1 MSRCVVRALCIV
13 VALLLP
19 PTLRAEVQASVDR
32 TVVSLSETFELRLRV
47 DGAMNAEEPELAP
60 LQADFEILST
70 SRNHRISLMQGQ
82 RESYTEWVIA
92 LLARRSG
99 ELRIPAITVGSE
111 TSAPVPLTVREG
123 RATGST
129 PSGDISIEL
138 NADADS
144 VHVQQ
149 QLLVTVRLLHAVNLA
164 SGATLE
170 ELEIPGAVVRK
181 LDEGSHEEIIAG
193 RRFGVFERR
202 YAVFPQKSGDLAL
215 PPLRFSGSSG
225 GDSWFDRF
233 DTGSRQYR
241 LQSDAR
247 SIRVLPPEQGAT
259 PWIPARNLS
268 IVETWDRDPDALRTG
283 ESATRSITF
292 TADGLTGAQIPPI
305 AEPDVPGL
313 RFYAD
318 KPEVSDAASSAGIS
332 GTRVQRV
339 AVIPQRAGE
348 LLLPELRVRWWDTVH
363 GRFDEAVVP
372 ARTLRVSPGAGAGA
386 PAPAA
391 GPQASQ
397 TAPGEAA
404 ENAASSVAPAIDA
417 PAPEGTATPLPWM
430 LSTLASLLLAAFF
443 ALQWFRLRSSTRNT
457 EASPPSDPRD
467 APESAAFAE
476 LERACRTGDA
486 ALAATALLRWS
497 RAAFPASAPASA
509 ADLGRITG
517 DTRVAA
523 AVDAMMASR
532 YGAQRQSWEG
542 SALLARVSL
551 HRPGATRGRKGDTL
565 PALYPTGDS
574 ISV

>member
-1 MSRCVVRALCIV
+1 MSGCALRAWLCIV
-13 VALLLP
+13 ALLF
-19 PTLRAEVQASVDR
+19 TSALRAEVRASVDR
-32 TVVSLSETFELRLRV
+32 NVVNLSETFELRLRV

-82 RESYTEWVIA
+82 RESYTDWVIV

-123 RATGST
+123 RASGST

-181 LDEGSHEEIIAG
+181 LDEGSHEEINGG

-233 DTGSRQYR
+233 DTGGRQYR

-268 IVETWDRDPDALRTG
+268 IVETWDRDPDALRAG
-283 ESATRSITF
+283 ESATRSITL

-318 KPEVSDAASSAGIS
+318 KPDVSDAASAAGLT

-348 LLLPELRVRWWDTVH
+348 LQLPALRVRWWDTVH

-372 ARTLRVSPGAGAGA
+372 ARTLRVSPGAGGSATA
-386 PAPAA
+386 PAPA
-391 GPQASQ
+391 PQAAQ
-397 TAPGEAA
+397 AIGQGA
-404 ENAASSVAPAIDA
+404 ENAVSPVAPTTEA
-417 PAPEGTATPLPWM
+417 PASEVTAPPLPWIV
-430 LSTLASLLLAAFF
+430 STLASLLLAAFF
-443 ALQWFRLRSSTRNT
+443 AVQWLRLRSSTRNT
-457 EASPPSDPRD
+457 APSAPTDAGDAS
-467 APESAAFAE
+467 ESTAFAA
-476 LERACRTGDA
+476 LERACRAGDA

-497 RAAFPASAPASA
+497 RAAFPASAPTSA

-532 YGAQRQSWEG
+532 YGAERQSWEG

>member
-1 MSRCVVRALCIV
+1 MRRCAARAWLGI
-13 VALLLP
+13 VALLFAA
-19 PTLRAEVQASVDR
+19 TLRAEVGASVDR
-32 TVVSLSETFELRLRV
+32 NVVNLSETFELRLRV

-60 LQADFEILST
+60 LQRDFEILST

-82 RESYTEWVIA
+82 RESYTEWVIV
-92 LLARRSG
+92 LLARRGG
-99 ELRIPAITVGSE
+99 ELSIPAVTVGSE
-111 TSAPVPLTVREG
+111 TSTPIPLTVREG
-123 RATGST
+123 RASGST
-129 PSGDISIEL
+129 PSGDISVEVS
-138 NADADS
+138 ADADS

-164 SGATLE
+164 AGAALE

-181 LDEGSHEEIIAG
+181 LDEGSHEEIVGG

-202 YAVFPQKSGDLAL
+202 YAVFPQKSGELAL

-233 DTGSRQYR
+233 DTGGRQYR

-268 IVETWDRDPDALRTG
+268 IVETWDRDPDSLRVG
-283 ESATRSITF
+283 ESATRSITL

-305 AEPDVPGL
+305 ADPDVPGL

-318 KPEVSDAASSAGIS
+318 KPEVNDAAAAAGLT

-339 AVIPQRAGE
+339 AVIPQQAGE

-372 ARTLRVSPGAGAGA
+372 SRVLRVSAGAGGSAAA
-386 PAPAA
+386 PAPVPQA
-391 GPQASQ
+391 GP
-397 TAPGEAA
+397 GRDAA
-404 ENAASSVAPAIDA
+404 NPAPAVLPTPAA
-417 PAPEGTATPLPWM
+417 PVSGDTVPPLPWM

-443 ALQWFRLRSSTRNT
+443 ALQWSRLRRTLRN
-457 EASPPSDPRD
+457 AVPPTPM
-467 APESAAFAE
+467 APGNAAESAAFAE
-476 LERACRTGDA
+476 LERACRAGDA
-486 ALAATALLRWS
+486 ALATTALLQWARS
-497 RAAFPASAPASA
+497 AFPEVVPMSTAH
-509 ADLGRITG
+509 LGKITG
-517 DTRVAA
+517 DSLLREAA
-523 AVDAMMASR
+523 DAMMASR
-532 YGAQRQSWEG
+532 YGAEQLSWNG

-551 HRPGATRGRKGDTL
+551 HRPGPTRSRKATDGL
-565 PALYPTGDS
+565 PALYPTADS
-574 ISV
+574 LRA